1 MTADEMFSHIDKR
14 HAELSELVARI
25 GQGHIEL
32 EAAQLNQQRVHTR
45 LEEIVANLGERVTN
59 LAILMNTLIR
69 RDLNRG
75 SS

>member
-1 MTADEMFSHIDKR
+1 MTADERFDRIEQKHR
-14 HAELSELVARI
+14 ELSELVARI

-45 LEEIVANLGERVTN
+45 LEEIVANVGEKVAD
-59 LAILMNTLIR
+59 LAILMDTLIK

-75 SS
+75 SN

>member
-1 MTADEMFSHIDKR
+1 MTPDERFEQIEKNHQ
-14 HAELSELVARI
+14 ELSQLVARI
-25 GQGHIEL
+25 GEGHIEL

-59 LAILMNTLIR
+59 LAILMDTLIR

>member
-1 MTADEMFSHIDKR
+1 MNADERFDHIEKK

-45 LEEIVANLGERVTN
+45 LEEIVANLGERVAN
-59 LAILMNTLIR
+59 LAILMDTLIR

-75 SS
+75 ST